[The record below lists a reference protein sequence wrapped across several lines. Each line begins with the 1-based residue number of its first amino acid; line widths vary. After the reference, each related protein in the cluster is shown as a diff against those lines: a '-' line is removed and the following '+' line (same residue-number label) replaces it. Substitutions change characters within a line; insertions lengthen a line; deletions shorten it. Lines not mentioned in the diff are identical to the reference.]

1 MEAGAP
7 PKMTDTDFLFTI
19 EFRVNELGELVMDK
33 FHAYDEFKKLSIDLQ
48 NELINEAMEELGE
61 EPAYAGVGKQVI
73 SLN

>member
-7 PKMTDTDFLFTI
+7 LIITNMDFLFTI

-33 FHAYDEFKKLSIDLQ
+33 FHAYDEFMNLSIDLQ
-48 NELINEAMEELGE
+48 NELINEAIRELGE
-61 EPAYAGVGKQVI
+61 EPAFAGRENK